1 MYAMT
6 ILPLSD
12 ATFALPLLA
21 KWHFNEWQFLY
32 PEDTE
37 ASFAR
42 DLEASICDELIP
54 STFVAV
60 DEEGGVAGSI
70 SLIED
75 DMEGFREYTPWLASL
90 YVDSGRRSQ
99 GIGRRLIEHLV
110 SFARYNGLTRLYL
123 YTPDARRYYEALGW
137 EHLEQAVYHG
147 EQVDIL
153 TMAL

>member
-1 MYAMT
+1 MT
-6 ILPLSD
+6 IFPLSD
-12 ATFALPLLA
+12 VPTALPILA

-32 PEDTE
+32 PNDTE
-37 ASFAR
+37 ASFAT
-42 DLEASICDELIP
+42 DLEASICEEVVP

-60 DEEGGVAGSI
+60 DDNGGVAGSI

-75 DMEGFREYTPWLASL
+75 DMEGFRDYTPWLASL

-99 GIGRRLIEHLV
+99 GIGRLLIEHLV
-110 SFARYNGLTRLYL
+110 SFARSHGLTRLYL
-123 YTPDARRYYEALGW
+123 YTPDARRYYESLGW
-137 EHLEQAVYHG
+137 KHLEQAIYHG